1 MTNETTNDSKAPKVT
16 FGRCQAVPR
25 QTAKET
31 SGQCPRM
38 VTTQNEHGLCG
49 GHLNFLSRGAEIK
62 LQNGTVLNPKPA
74 ATPKA
79 PKVEEQGTRVDLS
92 APEPGAPAATF
103 NAATAETIAAANGDK
118 PPVDS
123 TVTPKPKKVSKAKKA
138 ADALA
143 TLHAKDAQRADQAP
157 GN

>member
-1 MTNETTNDSKAPKVT
+1 
-16 FGRCQAVPR
+16 
-25 QTAKET
+25 
-31 SGQCPRM
+31 M

-79 PKVEEQGTRVDLS
+79 SKVEEQGTRVDLS
-92 APEPGAPAATF
+92 APEPVAPAATF
-103 NAATAETIAAANGDK
+103 NTAAAETIAAVNGDK
-118 PPVDS
+118 PPVDT
-123 TVTPKPKKVSKAKKA
+123 TVKPKMTLTARNKMPKKSKAQKA

-143 TLHAKDAQRADQAP
+143 TLQAKQAEKADQAP
-157 GN
+157 TA